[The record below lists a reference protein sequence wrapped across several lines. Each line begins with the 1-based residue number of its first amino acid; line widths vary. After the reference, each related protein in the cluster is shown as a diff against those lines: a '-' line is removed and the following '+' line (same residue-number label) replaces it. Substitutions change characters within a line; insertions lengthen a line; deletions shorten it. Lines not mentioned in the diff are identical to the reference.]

1 MQVKFKGYKAGQKI
15 NISMVIPTGEQKTV
29 ITMEMP
35 QGGDW
40 RADMECYDKVLSAYE
55 ERLNKAMQ
63 SAPQQGTED
72 TEQLEEAQEA
82 VKMGIRFKSVRQNNI
97 IGLMMIYPDGHPRNV
112 LMAELPMDG
121 DWRADV
127 DFYDE
132 IEQAY
137 KKRLRKALNR

>member
-1 MQVKFKGYKAGQKI
+1 MQVKFKGCKTGQKI

-55 ERLNKAMQ
+55 ERLDKAMQ
-63 SAPQQGTED
+63 SAQQQQAED

-82 VKMGIRFKSVRQNNI
+82 VKMAIRLKSVRQNNI

-137 KKRLRKALNR
+137 KKRLHRALQN

>member
-1 MQVKFKGYKAGQKI
+1 MQVKFKGCRTGKKI

-63 SAPQQGTED
+63 SAQQQQVED
-72 TEQLEEAQEA
+72 TEQLEEA
-82 VKMGIRFKSVRQNNI
+82 
-97 IGLMMIYPDGHPRNV
+97 
-112 LMAELPMDG
+112 
-121 DWRADV
+121 
-127 DFYDE
+127 
-132 IEQAY
+132 
-137 KKRLRKALNR
+137 

>member
-1 MQVKFKGYKAGQKI
+1 MQVKFKGCKTGQKI

-63 SAPQQGTED
+63 SAQITPEAA
-72 TEQLEEAQEA
+72 EQEREGL
-82 VKMGIRFKSVRQNNI
+82 VKVQT
-97 IGLMMIYPDGHPRNV
+97 V
-112 LMAELPMDG
+112 
-121 DWRADV
+121 
-127 DFYDE
+127 
-132 IEQAY
+132 
-137 KKRLRKALNR
+137 

>member
-1 MQVKFKGYKAGQKI
+1 MLQSKNSLQYSALYIEKKEKNIFNKEDATMQVKFKGYKVGQKI

-63 SAPQQGTED
+63 STPQQGTED
-72 TEQLEEAQEA
+72 TEQLEEA
-82 VKMGIRFKSVRQNNI
+82 
-97 IGLMMIYPDGHPRNV
+97 
-112 LMAELPMDG
+112 
-121 DWRADV
+121 
-127 DFYDE
+127 
-132 IEQAY
+132 
-137 KKRLRKALNR
+137 

>member
-1 MQVKFKGYKAGQKI
+1 MIEKKEKIIFYKEDATMQVKFKGCKTGQKI

-63 SAPQQGTED
+63 SAQQQQVED
-72 TEQLEEAQEA
+72 TEQLEEA
-82 VKMGIRFKSVRQNNI
+82 
-97 IGLMMIYPDGHPRNV
+97 
-112 LMAELPMDG
+112 
-121 DWRADV
+121 
-127 DFYDE
+127 
-132 IEQAY
+132 
-137 KKRLRKALNR
+137 

>member
-1 MQVKFKGYKAGQKI
+1 MQVKFKGCKTGQKI

-63 SAPQQGTED
+63 SAQQQQAED

-137 KKRLRKALNR
+137 KKRLRRALQN

>member
-1 MQVKFKGYKAGQKI
+1 MLQSKNSLQYSALYIEKKEKNIFNKEDATMQVKFKGCKTGKKI

-63 SAPQQGTED
+63 SAQLQQAEEA
-72 TEQLEEAQEA
+72 EQLEEA
-82 VKMGIRFKSVRQNNI
+82 
-97 IGLMMIYPDGHPRNV
+97 
-112 LMAELPMDG
+112 
-121 DWRADV
+121 
-127 DFYDE
+127 
-132 IEQAY
+132 
-137 KKRLRKALNR
+137 

>member
-1 MQVKFKGYKAGQKI
+1 MQVKFKGCKTGQKI

-63 SAPQQGTED
+63 SAQQQGTED

-137 KKRLRKALNR
+137 KKRLRRALQN

>member
-1 MQVKFKGYKAGQKI
+1 MLQSKNSLQYSALYIEKKEKNIFNKEDATMQVKFKGCKAGQKI

-72 TEQLEEAQEA
+72 TEQLEEA
-82 VKMGIRFKSVRQNNI
+82 
-97 IGLMMIYPDGHPRNV
+97 
-112 LMAELPMDG
+112 
-121 DWRADV
+121 
-127 DFYDE
+127 
-132 IEQAY
+132 
-137 KKRLRKALNR
+137 

>member
-1 MQVKFKGYKAGQKI
+1 MQVKFKGYKEKSKI

-63 SAPQQGTED
+63 SAPQQQAEEA
-72 TEQLEEAQEA
+72 EQLA
-82 VKMGIRFKSVRQNNI
+82 
-97 IGLMMIYPDGHPRNV
+97 
-112 LMAELPMDG
+112 
-121 DWRADV
+121 
-127 DFYDE
+127 
-132 IEQAY
+132 
-137 KKRLRKALNR
+137 

>member
-1 MQVKFKGYKAGQKI
+1 MIEKKEKIIFYKEDVTMQVKFKGCKTGQKI

-63 SAPQQGTED
+63 VAQLQQP
-72 TEQLEEAQEA
+72 TEQSKLEQL
-82 VKMGIRFKSVRQNNI
+82 V
-97 IGLMMIYPDGHPRNV
+97 
-112 LMAELPMDG
+112 AE
-121 DWRADV
+121 
-127 DFYDE
+127 
-132 IEQAY
+132 
-137 KKRLRKALNR
+137 